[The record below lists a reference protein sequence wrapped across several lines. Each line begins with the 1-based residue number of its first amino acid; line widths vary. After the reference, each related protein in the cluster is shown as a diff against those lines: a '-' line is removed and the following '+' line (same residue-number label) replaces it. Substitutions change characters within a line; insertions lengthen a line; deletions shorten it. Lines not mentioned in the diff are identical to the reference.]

1 MRFVQSCFQEL
12 YSTRHLH
19 VHRTPP
25 LTPPQL
31 STLLHIVAYYETKHV
46 TLHFDNL
53 IRFLD

>member
-19 VHRTPP
+19 EHRTPP
-25 LTPPQL
+25 QL
-31 STLLHIVAYYETKHV
+31 NTLLHIVAHYETKHV
-46 TLHFDNL
+46 TLHFDKL